1 MKKRVICAIL
11 AAMMVAGAMSGCSLI
26 PMFMSNSGSE
36 QQESSKAESSSK
48 VESSSKTESSSKAES
63 SSAKVD
69 VSSSEWK
76 PSLTASKVG
85 SVNNSDIYSIDFSS
99 AGGAYKTKSKKYGV
113 LSLDGKHDTG
123 AKYYYAKSAKKES
136 EDSQMTKGYFNV
148 YSEEPGEDNPNVCGL
163 VDSEGTEVLP
173 CKYGYISILNSRYA
187 RVITVSEKTED
198 KDKALYYITDKFVS
212 LSPDEGDT
220 MYEGKWEIYD
230 MQKKEFVSG
239 VSGTRPYSID
249 AKGSFIE
256 YHNDKGDSVTADAT
270 GAAVTDGRTIFSDG
284 SYVLEK
290 NGAST
295 VYDTDGNKLF
305 DFSTKDY
312 SISSFDYYYYT
323 ARSGD
328 YPDIKYSLIDK
339 TGKKVSADF
348 DSSIY
353 QVFPDF
359 IALEDKVCS
368 LDGKTVMT
376 GKYLRSDKVL
386 KDAYYSY
393 DDDKYT
399 VFDVKGNVLY
409 EGANKDD
416 DLTNND
422 FLISK
427 KSGNDRVYYN
437 YASGAFDIT
446 ASYLGDWLV
455 TKTEGQV
462 TNLIDVRS
470 GKVIAENYSRYSLQ
484 NGDDG
489 VRYIIA
495 YNSVNGSTSNGNYDV
510 FAIS

>member
-1 MKKRVICAIL
+1 
-11 AAMMVAGAMSGCSLI
+11 
-26 PMFMSNSGSE
+26 
-36 QQESSKAESSSK
+36 
-48 VESSSKTESSSKAES
+48 
-63 SSAKVD
+63 
-69 VSSSEWK
+69 
-76 PSLTASKVG
+76 
-85 SVNNSDIYSIDFSS
+85 
-99 AGGAYKTKSKKYGV
+99 
-113 LSLDGKHDTG
+113 
-123 AKYYYAKSAKKES
+123 
-136 EDSQMTKGYFNV
+136 
-148 YSEEPGEDNPNVCGL
+148 
-163 VDSEGTEVLP
+163 
-173 CKYGYISILNSRYA
+173 
-187 RVITVSEKTED
+187 
-198 KDKALYYITDKFVS
+198 
-212 LSPDEGDT
+212 

-328 YPDIKYSLIDK
+328 YPDIKYSLIDNLSPSNAVGVIELEYLRSLIDK

-427 KSGNDRVYYN
+427 KSGNDR
-437 YASGAFDIT
+437 SG
-446 ASYLGDWLV
+446 
-455 TKTEGQV
+455 
-462 TNLIDVRS
+462 
-470 GKVIAENYSRYSLQ
+470 
-484 NGDDG
+484 
-489 VRYIIA
+489 
-495 YNSVNGSTSNGNYDV
+495 
-510 FAIS
+510 

>member
-1 MKKRVICAIL
+1 M
-11 AAMMVAGAMSGCSLI
+11 
-26 PMFMSNSGSE
+26 
-36 QQESSKAESSSK
+36 
-48 VESSSKTESSSKAES
+48 
-63 SSAKVD
+63 
-69 VSSSEWK
+69 
-76 PSLTASKVG
+76 
-85 SVNNSDIYSIDFSS
+85 
-99 AGGAYKTKSKKYGV
+99 
-113 LSLDGKHDTG
+113 
-123 AKYYYAKSAKKES
+123 
-136 EDSQMTKGYFNV
+136 
-148 YSEEPGEDNPNVCGL
+148 
-163 VDSEGTEVLP
+163 
-173 CKYGYISILNSRYA
+173 
-187 RVITVSEKTED
+187 
-198 KDKALYYITDKFVS
+198 
-212 LSPDEGDT
+212 
-220 MYEGKWEIYD
+220 
-230 MQKKEFVSG
+230 
-239 VSGTRPYSID
+239 
-249 AKGSFIE
+249 
-256 YHNDKGDSVTADAT
+256 
-270 GAAVTDGRTIFSDG
+270 
-284 SYVLEK
+284 LEK

-489 VRYIIA
+489 VRYVIA